1 MVGSFLSRGTGVTRV
16 LSRTSAHASEKHVFM
31 AYDVSVNI
39 IRIGSKLVNAMQIH
53 GMIISREVP
62 K

>member
-1 MVGSFLSRGTGVTRV
+1 MVESFLSRSTGVTGV
-16 LSRTSAHASEKHVFM
+16 LSRTSACASEEHVFM
-31 AYDVSVNI
+31 TYDVSVNI